1 MMTTNAFQENLNKLL
16 EQYNIQAT
24 ASILEAEIR
33 IVLAIPVD
41 CTVKLRD
48 VRELIMFQLS
58 ESALPPRKI
67 VKIHKVFQDDAME
80 IQGAATTAP
89 ITQADVRR
97 EIFRMPNHSFLSPQE
112 IRQYICQGWFT
123 ALHDW

>member
-1 MMTTNAFQENLNKLL
+1 MMMTNTLQENLNKLL
-16 EQYNIQAT
+16 EQYNIRST

-33 IVLAIPVD
+33 IVLAIPTDCAVD
-41 CTVKLRD
+41 LGD
-48 VRELIMFQLS
+48 IRELIMSQLS
-58 ESALPPRKI
+58 ERSLQPRKI
-67 VKIHKVFQDDAME
+67 VKIYKVFQEGAVE

-97 EIFRMPNHSFLSPQE
+97 EIFRMPNRSFLSPKE

-123 ALHDW
+123 ALQDL

>member
-1 MMTTNAFQENLNKLL
+1 MMANTLQENLNRLL

-33 IVLAIPVD
+33 IVLAIPAD
-41 CTVKLRD
+41 CTVNLGD
-48 VRELIMFQLS
+48 VRELIMSQLS
-58 ESALPPRKI
+58 ESSLQPRKI
-67 VKIHKVFQDDAME
+67 VKIYKVFQERAME

-97 EIFRMPNHSFLSPQE
+97 EIFRMPNHSFLSPKE

-123 ALHDW
+123 ALQDW